1 MRIEIWES
9 ERGEFEGISPGEF
22 EAKLRKGLASMLS
35 DGLSAEDVATLGRDG
50 GALMR
55 LLLGAAPDA
64 PTACSCGDPNCGAA
78 SNHEMI
84 TKAKRAGVGQAPH
97 ARGGELRLVEDLTV
111 MLSKSYAKTLERMRT
126 RVEGAA
132 QEALEAAHRA
142 RESRGPNEA

>member
-9 ERGEFEGISPGEF
+9 ERGEFEGISPLEF
-22 EAKLRKGLASMLS
+22 ESKLRKGLASMIS
-35 DGLSAEDVATLGRDG
+35 EGLSAEDIGALERGG

-78 SNHEMI
+78 SGGEAI
-84 TKAKRAGVGQAPH
+84 SKAKRSGQAPP

-111 MLSKSYAKTLERMRT
+111 MLSKSYAKTLERMRAH
-126 RVEGAA
+126 VEGAA

-142 RESRGPNEA
+142 RESRGPDEA